1 MPYASPENSD
11 KNTLPYLGKELVISS
26 LLGVLALLLVGHLHV
41 VEAIKRPDAQKLTP
55 KEHNITTRIE
65 KDRISEPISLRFY
78 LIRVLLVAEL
88 RAPGRR
94 RRVRCHHDRAAA
106 PPHG

>member
-1 MPYASPENSD
+1 MPYASPESSA
-11 KNTLPYLGKELVISS
+11 KNTPPYLGKELVVPS

-41 VEAIKRPDAQKLTP
+41 VEAIKRSDAQKLTP
-55 KEHNITTRIE
+55 KEHKITTQIE
-65 KDRISEPISLRFY
+65 KDRNFAPISLRFY